1 MEVADTSTVYQS
13 VLCVRTKLLFDLFYN
28 IGTGNGYSVL
38 DMVKAF
44 VRVNGVDVPY
54 SIKPRRAGDIATCYC
69 DPAKAKTELGWQAR
83 YGIDD
88 MVRDSW
94 HWQKQNPDGYPD

>member
-1 MEVADTSTVYQS
+1 
-13 VLCVRTKLLFDLFYN
+13 
-28 IGTGNGYSVL
+28 
-38 DMVKAF
+38 MVKAF

-69 DPAKAKTELGWQAR
+69 NPAKAKAELGWEAK

-94 HWQKQNPDGYPD
+94 NWQRKNPDGYPETV